1 MKTAIRLTH
10 LHSRD
15 PARHFLTLGSGD
27 RCELED
33 LRGIG
38 LIWALLAALLA
49 SGCGGGSSGP
59 IGLQSAGSVITYA
72 LQDASDILACSDSNG
87 VGTAGTADLNKAVA
101 SCSGKLYTLGGTISG
116 LTRAGLVLTSGAN
129 IVPVASHTTSF
140 TLPTSVAYGNRYAV
154 AVAAQPAGLTCS
166 VSNGAG
172 LMPASNVTSVK
183 VKCLDSADPASANAR
198 SLNATALVLF
208 LGLARS
214 ARSRF

>member
-15 PARHFLTLGSGD
+15 LARHFLTLGSGD
-27 RCELED
+27 RLLED

-59 IGLQSAGSVITYA
+59 IGLQSAGSVMTYA
-72 LQDASDILACSDSNG
+72 LQDASDILACSASNG
-87 VGTAGTADLNKAVA
+87 VGTAGSGDVNKVVA
-101 SCSGKLYTLGGTISG
+101 SCSEKFYTLGGTISG
-116 LTRAGLVLTSGAN
+116 LTRTGLVLASGAN
-129 IVPVASHTTSF
+129 IVTVAAHTTSF
-140 TLPTSVAYGNRYAV
+140 TLPTSVAYANPYAV
-154 AVAAQPAGLTCS
+154 TVAAQPAGLTCS

-172 LMPASNVTSVK
+172 LMPASSVTSVK
-183 VKCLDSADPASANAR
+183 VRCLDNADPAGANAR
-198 SLNATALVLF
+198 SMNATGLVLL

-214 ARSRF
+214 ARPRF